1 MFKRKG
7 INKIASFVLTFAMV
21 LAGVGTFAGL
31 KAMAA
36 PTDVAIDEEHFPD
49 AGFRS
54 WILEQTYGSDG
65 VLTAEEAAGVT
76 VIYIENK
83 HIADLTGIRYF
94 TGLQTLHAQFNDFP
108 RLDVSGLTNLNYVD
122 AGFNPNLTDF
132 NFSGCTSLAH
142 LVINQASGVSVITSL
157 DLSDCSNFYWLEDDG
172 YSFINLKF
180 NFARNGY
187 GKVEVSNGGH
197 GFIHLVRSNYA
208 GTYANKID
216 VYEPF
221 SLDTAYI
228 FSRWKVEGEDVTM
241 AKNGSEYTFTI
252 GSQDAVIT
260 AIWKDSVTGE
270 EIDPSGGSTDPD
282 PLVYGLQVTNP
293 VVMQWQGVSGDNISK
308 AIGNVAISGSS
319 QKFGRLTKTAT
330 VTVDPTSLP
339 DGKSIKV
346 SVPVKNIML
355 TIGGENIAAT
365 VSFDDV
371 ILDKTDGVTTLTATI
386 TTDRSDLPFDGYF
399 KPVSGTAEV
408 VVTEV
413 S

>member
-76 VIYIENK
+76 EINVDGK
-83 HIADLTGIRYF
+83 HFSNLAGIKNF
-94 TGLQTLHAQFNDFP
+94 TALRTLSCNFNYLSS
-108 RLDVSGLTNLNYVD
+108 LDVSGLNALEYVD
-122 AGFNPNLTDF
+122 CSFNEDLDEF
-132 NFSGCTSLAH
+132 DFSGCTSLRQ
-142 LVINQASGVSVITSL
+142 LKTSQASGVSVLTAL
-157 DLSDCSNFYWLEDDG
+157 DLSDSPNFYDLVDDG
-172 YSFINLKF
+172 YTYTDVKF
-180 NFARNGY
+180 NFAHNGY

-197 GFIHLVRSNYA
+197 GFINLVRSNYA

-216 VYEPF
+216 VYEPYSF
-221 SLDTAYI
+221 DTAYI

-293 VVMQWQGVSGDNISK
+293 IVMQWQGVSGDNISK
-308 AIGNVAISGSS
+308 AIGNVEISGGS

-346 SVPVKNIML
+346 SVPVKNITL

-413 S
+413 P